1 MTSPAEHPSDELEAL
16 RAIIAAQANQIQELS
31 RSNRA
36 YEALIDALR
45 VQIVRLKKQKF
56 GASSEKV
63 ARNIEQLELALEGLE
78 VARAAIDTSAG
89 EDAAAAP
96 PLKSS
101 SPRRRGK
108 PVLSE
113 HVVSERRTLD
123 PDSLCPDCGGEL
135 RLVGEDVS
143 EILDLVAAQL
153 KKIEIA
159 RPKKSCRQCEAMV
172 QTPAPTRPV
181 ARGMAGPGLLAHIL
195 VSKYDDHLPL
205 YRQGEIFD
213 RMGADIPRSTLIDW
227 CGQAVGVLKPLVSRI
242 RDHVFAADRLHA
254 DDTPIRVLDPKVAI
268 ASGGAKRAVKQGRIW
283 VYVRDDTPFMGDD
296 PPAVAYL
303 FSPNRKGE
311 HPQSHLVEFS
321 GILQADAYSG
331 FGQFYKPDPM
341 TGKQRIR
348 EASCWAHLR
357 RDFHDEWTSSK
368 SPIALEAINRIGV
381 LYDIERRISGCSAQE
396 RLAVRQAE
404 SRPVAEAFKRFA
416 EDQLERIS
424 GKSDVAKAFR
434 YALKRWTSFTL
445 FLEDGRVAIDN
456 NPAERAIRPIA
467 IGRKNFLFAGSDAGG
482 ETLADAMTI
491 IETAK
496 LHDLN
501 PQAYLTDILG
511 RINDHK
517 INALDELLPWNWRP
531 ADASPIVAAA

>member
-1 MTSPAEHPSDELEAL
+1 MTSPAEHLPDELEAL

-36 YEALIDALR
+36 YEALVEALR

-78 VARAAIDTSAG
+78 VARAAIDNSAE
-89 EDAAAAP
+89 EDEVVAP
-96 PLKSS
+96 PPSTLR
-101 SPRRRGK
+101 PRRRGK

-113 HVVSERRTLD
+113 HVPSERLTLD
-123 PDSLCPDCGGEL
+123 PGSQCPGCGGEL

-143 EILDLVAAQL
+143 EILDLVQAQL
-153 KKIEIA
+153 KRIEIA
-159 RPKKSCRQCEAMV
+159 RPKKSCRKCEAMV
-172 QTPAPTRPV
+172 QTPAPSRPV
-181 ARGMAGPGLLAHIL
+181 PRGMAGPGLLAHIL

-205 YRQGEIFD
+205 YRQGEIFA

-242 RDHVFAADRLHA
+242 REHVFAADRLHA

-283 VYVRDDTPFMGDD
+283 VYVRDDTPFAGND
-296 PPAVAYL
+296 PPAAAYL
-303 FSPNRKGE
+303 FSPDRKGE
-311 HPQSHLVEFS
+311 HPQGHLASFS

-331 FGQFYKPDPM
+331 FGQLYTPDPI
-341 TGKQRIR
+341 TGEQQIR

-368 SPIALEAINRIGV
+368 SPIALEAINRIGA
-381 LYDIERRISGCSAQE
+381 LYDVERRITGLSAQD

-404 SRPVAEAFKRFA
+404 SKPLVEAFKTFSQ
-416 EDQLERIS
+416 DQLNRIS
-424 GKSDVAKAFR
+424 GKSDLAKAFR
-434 YALKRWTSFTL
+434 YGLKRWASFTL
-445 FLEDGRVAIDN
+445 FLQDGRVAIDN

-467 IGRKNFLFAGSDAGG
+467 LGRKNFLFTGSDAGG

-496 LHDLN
+496 LNSLN
-501 PQAYLTDILG
+501 PAAYLADVLG

-517 INALDELLPWNWRP
+517 INALDQLLPWNWRP
-531 ADASPIVAAA
+531 AETTAAA

>member
-1 MTSPAEHPSDELEAL
+1 MTSPAEHHSDDLDAL
-16 RAIIAAQANQIQELS
+16 RAIIAAQASQIQELS

-78 VARAAIDTSAG
+78 VARAAIDTSADE
-89 EDAAAAP
+89 EDVGAP
-96 PLKSS
+96 PPKTS

-113 HVVSERRTLD
+113 HVLTERRTLD
-123 PDSLCPDCGGEL
+123 PGSQCPDCGGEL

-159 RPKKSCRQCEAMV
+159 RPKKSCRKCEAMV

-283 VYVRDDTPFMGDD
+283 VYVRDDTPFAGDD
-296 PPAVAYL
+296 PPAVGYL
-303 FSPNRKGE
+303 FSPDRKGE
-311 HPQSHLVEFS
+311 HPQFHLAGFS

-331 FGQFYKPDPM
+331 FGPLYKPDPM
-341 TGKQRIR
+341 TGEQKIR

-368 SPIALEAINRIGV
+368 SPIALEAINRIGA
-381 LYDIERRISGCSAQE
+381 LYDIERRITGRSAQE

-404 SRPVAEAFKRFA
+404 SKPVAEAFKRFA
-416 EDQLERIS
+416 EDQLDRIS

-434 YALKRWTSFTL
+434 YALKRWPSFTL
-445 FLEDGRVAIDN
+445 FLEDGRLAIDN
-456 NPAERAIRPIA
+456 NPAERAIRPIVL
-467 IGRKNFLFAGSDAGG
+467 GRKNFLFVGSDAGG

-496 LHDLN
+496 LQGLN

-517 INALDELLPWNWRP
+517 INALEELLPWKWRP
-531 ADASPIVAAA
+531 EETTPSVAAA

>member
-1 MTSPAEHPSDELEAL
+1 M
-16 RAIIAAQANQIQELS
+16 
-31 RSNRA
+31 
-36 YEALIDALR
+36 
-45 VQIVRLKKQKF
+45 RLKKQKF

-78 VARAAIDTSAG
+78 VARAAIDKSAD
-89 EDAAAAP
+89 EDDAVAP
-96 PLKSS
+96 PKTS

-113 HVVSERRTLD
+113 HVVAERRTLD
-123 PDSLCPDCGGEL
+123 PGSQCPDCGGEL

-159 RPKKSCRQCEAMV
+159 RPKKSCRKCEAMV

-227 CGQAVGVLKPLVSRI
+227 CGQSVGVLKPLVARI

-254 DDTPIRVLDPKVAI
+254 DDTPIRVLDPKVAL

-283 VYVRDDTPFMGDD
+283 VYVRDDTPFAGDD
-296 PPAVAYL
+296 PQAISYL
-303 FSPNRKGE
+303 FSPDRKGE
-311 HPQSHLVEFS
+311 HPQSHLSGFS
-321 GILQADAYSG
+321 GILQADAYPG
-331 FGQFYKPDPM
+331 FGPLYKPDPM
-341 TGKQRIR
+341 TGEQKIR

-368 SPIALEAINRIGV
+368 SPIAFEAINRIGV
-381 LYDIERRISGCSAQE
+381 LYDIERRINGCSAQE

-404 SRPVAEAFKRFA
+404 SKPVAAAFKRFA
-416 EDQLERIS
+416 EEQLDPIS

-434 YALKRWTSFTL
+434 YALKRWPSFTL
-445 FLEDGRVAIDN
+445 FLEDGRIAIDN
-456 NPAERAIRPIA
+456 NPAERAIRPIVL
-467 IGRKNFLFAGSDAGG
+467 GRKNFLFVGSDAGG

-496 LHDLN
+496 LQGLN

-517 INALDELLPWNWRP
+517 INALEELLPWKWRP
-531 ADASPIVAAA
+531 AETTPSVDAA

>member
-1 MTSPAEHPSDELEAL
+1 MTSPAEHLPDDLDAL
-16 RAIIAAQANQIQELS
+16 RAIIAAQASQIEELS

-36 YEALIDALR
+36 YEALVDALR

-56 GASSEKV
+56 GTSSEKV

-78 VARAAIDTSAG
+78 VARAAIDQSADKD
-89 EDAAAAP
+89 EAVAAP
-96 PLKSS
+96 QNTSR
-101 SPRRRGK
+101 PRRRGK
-108 PVLSE
+108 PVLNE
-113 HVVSERRTLD
+113 HVLTERRTLD
-123 PDSLCPDCGGEL
+123 PGSVCPDCGGEL

-159 RPKKSCRQCEAMV
+159 RPKKSCRKCEAMV

-205 YRQGEIFD
+205 YRQGEIFT

-254 DDTPIRVLDPKVAI
+254 DDTPVRVLDPKVAI
-268 ASGGAKRAVKQGRIW
+268 ASGGAKRAVKEGRIW
-283 VYVRDDTPFMGDD
+283 VYVRDDTPFAGDD
-296 PPAVAYL
+296 PPAATYL

-311 HPQSHLVEFS
+311 HPQSHLAGFS
-321 GILQADAYSG
+321 GILQADAYTG
-331 FGQFYKPDPM
+331 FRQLYEPDPM
-341 TGKQRIR
+341 TGEQRIR

-368 SPIALEAINRIGV
+368 SPIALEAISRIGV
-381 LYDIERRISGCSAQE
+381 LYDIERRITGCSAQE

-404 SRPVAEAFKRFA
+404 SKPVVDAFRRFA

-434 YALKRWTSFTL
+434 YGLKRWASFSL

-467 IGRKNFLFAGSDAGG
+467 LGRKNFLFAGSDAGG

-496 LHDLN
+496 LHNLN
-501 PQAYLTDILG
+501 PQAYLADILA

-517 INALDELLPWNWRP
+517 INALDQLLPWHWRP
-531 ADASPIVAAA
+531 AETASIVAAA